1 MSVKYLHGDLFLSRA
16 QTLAHGVNC
25 RGRMGAGIAVEFRRR
40 YPNMYKEYRQRCH
53 REELR
58 PGDLFLWKDGTPWIL
73 NLATQDRTSGA
84 RFTFVEEC
92 LTRLA
97 RDYANE
103 GIASLAMP
111 RIAAGLGGL
120 AWSEVRELIDFLLG
134 PLPIPVFVYEEYVEE
149 LAADEGLVDGSVA
162 CAEDREPILLWGNRH
177 REWQGFSNMEI
188 APFTVD
194 GKEYR
199 SVEHYFQ
206 ASKATTEWEHE
217 MVRNATTP
225 VEAKRLGREMRLRP
239 DWEDVKLTVMRTGL
253 HEKFRQNAYLG
264 QLLLSTGNRPIHEN
278 SPHDAEW
285 GWMNGAGQD
294 LLGSL
299 LIEIRPLLRA
309 ELHPKEADTDE

>member
-1 MSVKYLHGDLFLSRA
+1 MTVEYISGDLFLSRA

-40 YPNMYKEYRQRCH
+40 FPKMYKDYRQRCH

-58 PGDLFLWKDGTPWIL
+58 PGDLFLWKDSTPWIL

-84 RFTFVEEC
+84 RFTFVEAC

-103 GIASLAMP
+103 GITSLAMP

-120 AWSEVRELIDFLLG
+120 VWSEVRELIDSILG
-134 PLPIPVFVYEEYVEE
+134 PLPIPLFVYDEYVEE
-149 LAADEGLVDGSVA
+149 VAADEGLVDDSVA
-162 CAEDREPILLWGNRH
+162 RAEDEEPVLFWGNQH
-177 REWQGFSNMEI
+177 REWQGCSNMEI

-206 ASKATTEWEHE
+206 ACKAATEWEHE

-225 VEAKRLGREMRLRP
+225 VEAKRLGREIRLRP
-239 DWEDVKLTVMRTGL
+239 DWEEVKLTVMRTGL
-253 HEKFRQNAYLG
+253 TEKFRQNFRLR
-264 QLLLSTGNRPIHEN
+264 QLLLSTGNRPIHED
-278 SPHDAEW
+278 SPHDSEW
-285 GWMNGAGQD
+285 GWMNGEGQD
-294 LLGSL
+294 RLGKLLM
-299 LIEIRPLLRA
+299 ELR
-309 ELHPKEADTDE
+309 ETLQRDG